1 MALSDL
7 QTDYAGSKGRLFR
20 LATWTSLL
28 TVVTLGFY
36 RFWMKTRLRRYYWSA
51 IRPGG
56 QPLEYVGQ
64 PLEKLLGFLIA
75 VAFLA
80 FYIGIVNLILMF
92 LSFSLFQG
100 NFVAYVLSFIG
111 VIPILF
117 FARYRARRYI
127 LARTRWRGLRFGLEQ
142 GAWGYSWRAI
152 VHWLIT
158 ICSVGLLWPRMTF
171 WLEKYRTD
179 RTFFG
184 TESFEQ
190 GGNWKMLYRP
200 YLPFLTG
207 MIIIAMAAVFAF
219 QENITAVLVAAGF
232 GITISS
238 YGLAHYNVHSF
249 RKLTNT
255 KSLGSIG
262 FVARPRPWRV
272 VRIYCFGYALVCLGL
287 MLLMGIIFGV
297 AIALITSTFGLG
309 DFDIELLNF
318 GPDLPFWA
326 STVLAA
332 VLYFSIFLG
341 WGVLRQVFVTL
352 PLARHYSETLEIT
365 GASGF
370 ASIGQR
376 ARDEF
381 TEAEGFAEALDV
393 GAAI

>member
-7 QTDYAGSKGRLFR
+7 QTDYAGKKGRLFR
-20 LATWTSLL
+20 LASWAGLL
-28 TVVTLGFY
+28 TVLSLGMY

-56 QPLEYVGQ
+56 HPLEYVGL

-100 NFVAYVLSFIG
+100 NFVAYILSFIG

-127 LARTRWRGLRFGLEQ
+127 LARTRWRGLRFGMEQ
-142 GAWGYSWRAI
+142 GAWGYSWRAM

-158 ICSVGLLWPRMTF
+158 IGSLGLLWPRMTF

-179 RTFFG
+179 RTYFG
-184 TESFEQ
+184 TERFDQ
-190 GGNWKMLYRP
+190 GGSWQMLYRP
-200 YLPFLTG
+200 FLPFLTG
-207 MIIIAMAAVFAF
+207 LVILAMAAVFSY
-219 QENITAVLVAAGF
+219 QENIIPALVAGCFALVLCG
-232 GITISS
+232 
-238 YGLAHYNVHSF
+238 YGLAHYSVHSF

-255 KSLGSIG
+255 KSLGPIG

-272 VRIYCFGYALVCLGL
+272 VRIYLLGYTFVFTILFLLVAAMMGAALA
-287 MLLMGIIFGV
+287 IIIGV
-297 AIALITSTFGLG
+297 GVGG
-309 DFDIELLNF
+309 DYDIDLFNI
-318 GPDLPFWA
+318 GSGLPFWISIILA
-326 STVLAA
+326 TVVYFA
-332 VLYFSIFLG
+332 VFLG
-341 WGVLRQVFVTL
+341 WGVLRQVFVSL

-365 GASGF
+365 GTVAL

-376 ARDEF
+376 DRDEF